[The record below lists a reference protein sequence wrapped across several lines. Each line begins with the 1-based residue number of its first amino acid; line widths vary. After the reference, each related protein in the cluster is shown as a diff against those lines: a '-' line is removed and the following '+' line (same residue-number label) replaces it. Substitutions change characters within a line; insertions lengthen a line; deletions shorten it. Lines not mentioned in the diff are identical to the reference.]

1 MIQSQLHLSHGMRTK
16 SVCVSILIENGVALC
31 SGCVISSIDLMAT
44 YKIQNGATGI
54 VRKRVK
60 DPILRQTTQ
69 LL

>member
-1 MIQSQLHLSHGMRTK
+1 
-16 SVCVSILIENGVALC
+16 
-31 SGCVISSIDLMAT
+31 MAT

-69 LL
+69 LLKKYKIAKEKIKSKY